1 MSIELTD
8 EQISLINEAYKWYN
22 SNTGEQIFQ
31 YSAPAGAGKS
41 TVINPEQ
48 ASKTYLS
55 IFVAAGKV
63 TDAKL

>member
-31 YSAPAGAGKS
+31 YSAPAGKESGQS
-41 TVINPEQ
+41 FFN
-48 ASKTYLS
+48 
-55 IFVAAGKV
+55 
-63 TDAKL
+63 